1 MTEEQYTEYL
11 AELDAAEDDRDL
23 VDLLADGPGEG
34 S

>member
-1 MTEEQYTEYL
+1 MTEDEYARYL